1 MMPMISRPAEAI
13 AGEVSVAGD
22 KSISHRALILGATA
36 VGESRISGLLEAED
50 VSRTA
55 AALGALGA
63 IVERG
68 DGGAWRVIGRGV
80 GGLAEPEGVLDM
92 GNSATGARLLMGLV
106 AAYPFTS
113 IFTGD
118 ASLRKR
124 PMNRVMEPLRKMGA
138 AFATRAGGLLPVTVT
153 GTESPQPIEYE
164 LPVASAQ
171 VKSAVLLAGLNAPG
185 RTTIVEPRP
194 SRDHTERM
202 LAHYG
207 AEIVVKDLPGGAR
220 GVTLTGQPEI
230 SAQDVTVPGD
240 FSSAAFPIVAALL
253 APASA
258 VTLKGVGANPLRSG
272 LLDTLGEMGAAIG
285 IANRRDESAEPVA
298 DLTVESS
305 PLHGVEVPAERAPAM
320 IDEYPILAVA
330 AACAQGTTRMLG
342 LNELRVK
349 ESDRLAAMAK
359 GLEACG
365 VKVKED
371 ADSLTIHGSGRPP
384 RGGAVIAAD
393 MDHRVAMAFLVL
405 GMVTKEPVRIDDA
418 SCIGTSFPGF
428 AEMMNELGA
437 RIEAVS

>member
-1 MMPMISRPAEAI
+1 MTPMISRLAEAI

-36 VGESRISGLLEAED
+36 VGESRVSGLLEAED

-55 AALGALGA
+55 AALGALGV
-63 IVERG
+63 IVEPG
-68 DGGAWRVIGRGV
+68 NGGAWRVIGRGV

-92 GNSATGARLLMGLV
+92 GNSGTGARLLMGLV
-106 AAYPFTS
+106 AAHPFTS
-113 IFTGD
+113 IFSGD

-124 PMNRVMEPLRKMGA
+124 PMNRVMDPLRKMGA

-185 RTTIVEPRP
+185 RTTIVEPRA

-207 AEIVVKDLPGGAR
+207 AEIVVKDLPGGGR
-220 GVTLTGQPEI
+220 GITLTGQPEI

-253 APASA
+253 APESTI
-258 VTLKGVGANPLRSG
+258 TLRGVGVNPLRSG
-272 LLDTLGEMGAAIG
+272 LLDTLGEMGAAVG

-330 AACAQGTTRMLG
+330 AAFAQGTTRMLG
-342 LNELRVK
+342 LSELRVK

-384 RGGAVIAAD
+384 RGGAAIAVD

-405 GMVTKEPVRIDDA
+405 GMAAKEPVRVDDA

-428 AEMMNELGA
+428 AEAMNELGA

>member
-1 MMPMISRPAEAI
+1 MPMISRPAEAI

-153 GTESPQPIEYE
+153 GTESPLPIEYE

-185 RTTIVEPRP
+185 RTTIVEPRA

-272 LLDTLGEMGAAIG
+272 LLDTLGEMGAAIS
-285 IANRRDESAEPVA
+285 IDNRRDESAEPVA

-305 PLHGVEVPAERAPAM
+305 TLHGVEVPAERVPAM

-371 ADSLTIHGSGRPP
+371 ADSLTNHGSGRPP

>member
-1 MMPMISRPAEAI
+1 MMPMISHPVKTI
-13 AGEVSVAGD
+13 VGEISVAGD

-50 VSRTA
+50 VLRTA
-55 AALGALGA
+55 TALGALGA
-63 IVERG
+63 NVEP
-68 DGGAWRVIGRGV
+68 GGGGSWHVIGRGV

-92 GNSATGARLLMGLV
+92 GNSGTGARLLMGLV
-106 AAYPFTS
+106 AAYPFTT
-113 IFTGD
+113 IFSGD

-138 AFATRAGGLLPVTVT
+138 VFATRAGGLLPVTVT
-153 GTESPQPIEYE
+153 GTESPLVIEYE

-202 LAHYG
+202 LSHYG
-207 AEIVVKDLPGGAR
+207 AEIAVKDLPGGGR
-220 GVTLTGQPEI
+220 RITLTGQPEI

-253 APASA
+253 VPGST

-285 IANRRDESAEPVA
+285 IDNRRHECAESVA
-298 DLTVESS
+298 DLTVKSS
-305 PLHGVEVPAERAPAM
+305 PLHGAEVPAERAPSM

-330 AACAQGTTRMLG
+330 ASCAQGTTRMRG

-359 GLEACG
+359 GLRACG
-365 VKVKED
+365 VKVEEE
-371 ADSLTIHGSGRPP
+371 ADSLTVHGSGRPP

-405 GMVTKEPVRIDDA
+405 GMVGKEPVHIDDA

-428 AEMMNELGA
+428 SEVMNELGA
-437 RIEAVS
+437 RIEAIS